1 MANLEGLTIGPATV
15 TDIPLEF
22 DDVDVIDIPVE
33 FLDIIVSDD
42 LT

>member
-1 MANLEGLTIGPATV
+1 V